1 MPFVK
6 RDEYGNIVAVYSAA
20 EMPGLEEVNGSDP
33 QLIDFL
39 YDGDPEAA
47 AKKDMIESDLGL
59 ARVMEDLIDLLIEKG
74 TFRFTDL
81 PEPAQRK
88 LLARRGLRKEFAYVE
103 TLFGGDEDEEYP
115 GNSGM
120 SDEDDGGYL

>member
-6 RDEYGNIVAVYSAA
+6 RNADGNIVAVYAKA
-20 EMPGLEEVNGSDP
+20 VQDGLEELNAEDP
-33 QLIDFL
+33 LLLEFL
-39 YDGDPEAA
+39 AEGDPDAA

-59 ARVMEDLIDLLIEKG
+59 ARVLEDLIDLLIEKG

-81 PEPAQRK
+81 PDAAQRK

-103 TLFGGDEDEEYP
+103 TLFGKQEDDEYVDYENHDEE
-115 GNSGM
+115 GF
-120 SDEDDGGYL
+120 L

>member
-6 RDEYGNIVAVYSAA
+6 RDEFGNIVAVYSVA
-20 EMPGLEEVNGSDP
+20 EMPGLEEVSGSDP

-39 YDGDPEAA
+39 YHGDPDAA
-47 AKKDMIESDLGL
+47 AKRDMIESDLGL

-103 TLFGGDEDEEYP
+103 TLFGGDDDDDFPGQHDMPED
-115 GNSGM
+115 
-120 SDEDDGGYL
+120 DDGGYL

>member
-6 RDEYGNIVAVYSAA
+6 RDDTGKIIAVYSSA
-20 EMPGLEEVNGSDP
+20 EVPGLNEINSSDP

-39 YDGDPEAA
+39 YEGDVDAA

-59 ARVMEDLIDLLIEKG
+59 ARVLEDLIDLLIEKG

-81 PEPAQRK
+81 PEPAQQK

-103 TLFGGDEDEEYP
+103 TLFGSEEDEEEY
-115 GNSGM
+115 
-120 SDEDDGGYL
+120 SDNEDGGFI

>member
-6 RDEYGNIVAVYSAA
+6 RDETGRIIAVYSTA
-20 EMPGLEEVNGSDP
+20 EMPGLEEINANDP
-33 QLIDFL
+33 QLTDFM
-39 YDGDPEAA
+39 YDGDPDAA

-59 ARVMEDLIDLLIEKG
+59 ARVLEDLIDLLIEKG

-81 PEPAQRK
+81 PEAAQQK

-103 TLFGGDEDEEYP
+103 TLFGGDEDDEFP
-115 GNSGM
+115 GN
-120 SDEDDGGYL
+120 EEGGFL

>member
-6 RDEYGNIVAVYSAA
+6 RDDAGKVIAVYSTA
-20 EMPGLEEVNGSDP
+20 EMPGLEEVNANDP

-39 YDGDPEAA
+39 YDGDPDAS

-59 ARVMEDLIDLLIEKG
+59 ARVLEDLIDLLIEKG

-81 PEPAQRK
+81 PEAAQQK

-103 TLFGGDEDEEYP
+103 TLFGGDDDEEFP
-115 GNSGM
+115 GN
-120 SDEDDGGYL
+120 DEGGFL

>member
-6 RDEYGNIVAVYSAA
+6 RDETGRIAAVYSAA
-20 EMPGLEEVNGSDP
+20 EMPGLEEVNASDP
-33 QLIDFL
+33 ELIDFL
-39 YDGDPEAA
+39 YDGDPDAA

-59 ARVMEDLIDLLIEKG
+59 ARVLEDLIDLLIEKG

-81 PEPAQRK
+81 PEAAQQK

-103 TLFGGDEDEEYP
+103 TLFGGDEDEDFP
-115 GNSGM
+115 GD
-120 SDEDDGGYL
+120 DEGGFL

>member
-6 RDEYGNIVAVYSAA
+6 RDDTGKIIAVYSSA
-20 EMPGLEEVNGSDP
+20 EVPGLNEINSSDP

-39 YDGDPEAA
+39 YEGDVDAA

-59 ARVMEDLIDLLIEKG
+59 ARVLEDLIDLLIEKG

-81 PEPAQRK
+81 PEPAQQK

-103 TLFGGDEDEEYP
+103 TLFGSEEDEEEYS
-115 GNSGM
+115 GN
-120 SDEDDGGYL
+120 DDGGFI